1 MVDGEKLVV
10 DSRNKGKHTGRND
23 RREDDVHG
31 RASVIKDGGR
41 CAGGGRCLGGRCPT
55 IAAPA
60 DRRQAAMTAAGRL
73 SDSFEL
79 RKRASER
86 DLHIND
92 AMSPTAAAAAGL
104 SVAQLMPDSERS
116 GRLSRSNTIVV

>member
-1 MVDGEKLVV
+1 MSHNRGARRP
-10 DSRNKGKHTGRND
+10 STGSDD
-23 RREDDVHG
+23 RCRSTQRLF
-31 RASVIKDGGR
+31 RA
-41 CAGGGRCLGGRCPT
+41 A
-55 IAAPA
+55 
-60 DRRQAAMTAAGRL
+60 
-73 SDSFEL
+73 E
-79 RKRASER
+79 ASER